1 MECVLIFGI
10 FLLGKEATVII
21 TVPAHAITIP
31 STFRLQVVDVALNTL
46 RTVSLRSHGKAGG
59 RYKVSFPAPNREFRL
74 VLKGKTVA
82 NRPFSRLAAG
92 IIKPKTVMIHVFSAP
107 RGFAVAAGSS
117 QISIIF
123 ALHNYGSRDVF
134 TVMADESKKF
144 IKRLPRRVY
153 GLPGRMALFSISF
166 QAPSGSK
173 RGRSHNVVVT
183 VVGKRSKA
191 KTRKHIQL
199 LVV

>member
-1 MECVLIFGI
+1 M
-10 FLLGKEATVII
+10 
-21 TVPAHAITIP
+21 
-31 STFRLQVVDVALNTL
+31 VDVALNTL
-46 RTVSLRSHGKAGG
+46 RTVSLRPHGKTGG
-59 RYKVSFPAPNREFRL
+59 RYKGSFPAPNRDFRL
-74 VLKGKTVA
+74 VLQGKTVV
-82 NRPFSRLAAG
+82 NHPFKRLAAG

-134 TVMADESKKF
+134 TVMGDEPEKF
-144 IKRLPRRVY
+144 IQRLPRRVY
-153 GLPGRMALFSISF
+153 GFPGRMALFSISF
-166 QAPSGSK
+166 KAPSGSK
-173 RGRSHNVVVT
+173 KGRSHNVVIT

-199 LVV
+199 LIV